1 MDNDGIRP
9 QSNPMELLKYFPNV
23 TAHLWELQGPV
34 NGDTHIVALGVGLSP
49 PIHLSHSLRDV

>member
-1 MDNDGIRP
+1 
-9 QSNPMELLKYFPNV
+9 MELLKYFPNV